1 MNNQYN
7 EFAAQVGKQAVKLPD
22 PTMAASA
29 LVGVAMALLGARFG
43 YVNAASIIATLT
55 EEALKRG
62 ET

>member
-22 PTMAASA
+22 QTMAASA

-43 YVNAASIIATLT
+43 YANAASIIATLT
-55 EEALKRG
+55 AEALKRG
-62 ET
+62 DT